1 MVIDERTC
9 YIACFTLWAM
19 KNQKIFKRANMSS
32 SAKVFFHNLLVG
44 AGSLLAGSAATGE
57 QPNDKTSFDAIGE
70 DFRQVGVYLS
80 YGIERVKRESQA
92 EAEGGP
98 EQLEFAGYSGEG

>member
-1 MVIDERTC
+1 MVIHDGMC
-9 YIACFTLWAM
+9 YIYCFILWAM
-19 KNQKIFKRANMSS
+19 NNQILFKRSYIFSS
-32 SAKVFFHNLLVG
+32 STVFFHNLLVG

-80 YGIERVKRESQA
+80 YGIERAKRESQA

-98 EQLEFAGYSGEG
+98 EQLEFAGFSGER